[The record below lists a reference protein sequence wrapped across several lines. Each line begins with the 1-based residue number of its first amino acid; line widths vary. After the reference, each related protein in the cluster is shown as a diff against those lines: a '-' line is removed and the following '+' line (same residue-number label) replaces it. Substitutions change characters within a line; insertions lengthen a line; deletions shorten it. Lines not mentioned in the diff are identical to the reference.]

1 MTIVSNLVEQ
11 IALAGDH
18 QDDNEHDQPGGHA
31 SNELGLAEQSAQKII
46 RVILHLNLAKYKIN
60 VLFDNCSPPLR

>member
-31 SNELGLAEQSAQKII
+31 SNKLGLTKQSAQKII
-46 RVILHLNLAKYKIN
+46 RVILHLNLAK
-60 VLFDNCSPPLR
+60 

>member
-1 MTIVSNLVEQ
+1 MTAVTNLVEQ

-46 RVILHLNLAKYKIN
+46 RVILHLNLANK
-60 VLFDNCSPPLR
+60 R